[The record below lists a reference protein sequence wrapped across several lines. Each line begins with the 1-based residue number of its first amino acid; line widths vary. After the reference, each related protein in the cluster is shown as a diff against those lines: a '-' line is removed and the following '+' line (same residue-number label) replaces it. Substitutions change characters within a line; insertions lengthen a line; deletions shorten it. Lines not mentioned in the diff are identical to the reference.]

1 MYQIKS
7 LETTN
12 KSSHIFLD
20 RSNPVDKTSLVSK
33 LVLRMMVVYGTNA
46 DNSILWKQFDQWMHY
61 TIINVQYA
69 MRV

>member
-46 DNSILWKQFDQWMHY
+46 DNSILWKQFDQ
-61 TIINVQYA
+61 
-69 MRV
+69 